1 MEIGA
6 APEISLD
13 VCYMSRIRD
22 LALSRRMREFFD
34 ANMGEARV
42 GHPLRR
48 QHMAKLLP
56 WLNRR
61 PTLTND
67 NCEEMKVSCRDR
79 SSIDATQQQQQ
90 EQQQQV
96 RQLFLGRL
104 TRLKRLAV
112 TTFEQW
118 HNRSSG
124 QRQGV
129 EVGVEVE
136 VEVETKGEGQSLAR
150 MRGHND
156 EVGIDLD
163 AFLSMVQT
171 CDLPELASRQV
182 FEIFDID
189 GSGIIRYRTHPFQTQ
204 DKYIG
209 LIIDRNL
216 IVTFLCVSL
225 REFLFSVLAL
235 QDPSLG
241 GNRTTRVSQRE
252 ALGDESMCRFFF
264 AMMDLN
270 DTGFINKEE
279 LRTGLAHLLLPSLS
293 ASASASAVSGS
304 SVDDLF
310 AAIDSSQDGKIQYDE
325 FKLFYI
331 SLFGDTIAGG
341 G

>member
-1 MEIGA
+1 VKDPVHRLCLGRVLDHPWMEIGA

-61 PTLTND
+61 PTLTLAND

-79 SSIDATQQQQQ
+79 SNSVDATQQQQQ
-90 EQQQQV
+90 QQQQV

-112 TTFEQW
+112 TNFEQW
-118 HNRSSG
+118 HNRSSS

-129 EVGVEVE
+129 GVE

-150 MRGHND
+150 MRGHDD

-189 GSGIIRYRTHPFQTQ
+189 GSGIIRYRTH
-204 DKYIG
+204 
-209 LIIDRNL
+209 
-216 IVTFLCVSL
+216 
-225 REFLFSVLAL
+225 
-235 QDPSLG
+235 
-241 GNRTTRVSQRE
+241 
-252 ALGDESMCRFFF
+252 
-264 AMMDLN
+264 
-270 DTGFINKEE
+270 
-279 LRTGLAHLLLPSLS
+279 
-293 ASASASAVSGS
+293 
-304 SVDDLF
+304 
-310 AAIDSSQDGKIQYDE
+310 
-325 FKLFYI
+325 
-331 SLFGDTIAGG
+331 SLFPDLR
-341 G
+341 